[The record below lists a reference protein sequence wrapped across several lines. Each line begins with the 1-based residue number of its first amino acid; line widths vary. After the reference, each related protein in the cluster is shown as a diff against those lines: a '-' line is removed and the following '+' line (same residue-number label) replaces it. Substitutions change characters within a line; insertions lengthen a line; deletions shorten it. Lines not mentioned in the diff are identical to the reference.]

1 MADCARCSE
10 VARDAQC
17 CGGWR
22 SFGDAED
29 YGGLLWSLVSEGQ
42 GRRERD
48 KIVERQRWCS
58 PDVVRIADCRLDL
71 DSCDDGLLFG
81 EVRRVTMKRMPLN
94 CFAR

>member
-1 MADCARCSE
+1 MLWWWLAEFRG
-10 VARDAQC
+10 R
-17 CGGWR
+17 GG
-22 SFGDAED
+22 SQD
-29 YGGLLWSLVSEGQ
+29 YGGPLVSEGQ

-48 KIVERQRWCS
+48 KIMERQRWCS